1 MLDLREFMAAQAALR
16 EGWDFSGGMN
26 LISRGGGTLSPR
38 GWQRRENTHSGGI
51 YMIKKIKFF
60 PAKLICKN

>member
-26 LISRGGGTLSPR
+26 LISRGGGTV
-38 GWQRRENTHSGGI
+38 GKEEADH
-51 YMIKKIKFF
+51 
-60 PAKLICKN
+60 